1 MQRTRAQPS
10 QCKEKG
16 RNRCNAKKMGPTVAM
31 QRKWAQ
37 PLQCEDENATVALQQ
52 KNRCSAKEER
62 CNAKSAPGTIQ
73 SCTKCETFE
82 SLKFPSTRHS
92 SAPPKLCNA
101 NKTPVV
107 AKKRGPT
114 VAMQRKGAQ
123 PLQCKEKGP
132 NRCIAK
138 ERPKDAAAQERPS
151 TSPLHCDGCP
161 HFCCNA
167 TVKSISSATKPFTL
181 HCKGLWLQCKV
192 LLRTNRNFRMFRILA
207 TL

>member
-1 MQRTRAQPS
+1 M
-10 QCKEKG
+10 QCKEQG
-16 RNRCNAKKMGPTVAM
+16 PNRRNAKKRGATVAM

-82 SLKFPSTRHS
+82 SFKFPSTRHS
-92 SAPPKLCNA
+92 SATPKRCNA

-123 PLQCKEKGP
+123 PL
-132 NRCIAK
+132 
-138 ERPKDAAAQERPS
+138 
-151 TSPLHCDGCP
+151 
-161 HFCCNA
+161 
-167 TVKSISSATKPFTL
+167 
-181 HCKGLWLQCKV
+181 HCKGEAEGRCSSREALDLAFALRRLSSFLLQ
-192 LLRTNRNFRMFRILA
+192 RNSQVHFLSNETVHFALQRFMVAMQSLA
-207 TL
+207 SYKS